1 MMKTI
6 NEPGKYAAEVITGN
20 RESISWS
27 FVFGC
32 MMEKD
37 IC

>member
-6 NEPGKYAAEVITGN
+6 NEPGKYAAEVTTGK
-20 RESISWS
+20 RENTFWS
-27 FVFGC
+27 SVFGY
-32 MMEKD
+32 MMGKV